1 MSMLSLGKG
10 LLLDTHGDVCSAT
23 VPRADGEDVV
33 EVVAAT
39 LEYSTKGFSVTF
51 RIFGVLRS
59 LDGVVVVFEK
69 DGRVAVDTSEG
80 SSVVVVVV
88 VVVVVDAV

>member
-1 MSMLSLGKG
+1 MLGVTLSMLSLG

-23 VPRADGEDVV
+23 VPLADGEDVV

-39 LEYSTKGFSVTF
+39 LEYSTKGFSVTVGRF
-51 RIFGVLRS
+51 VVPRS

-88 VVVVVDAV
+88 DAV

>member
-1 MSMLSLGKG
+1 MLSLGKG

-23 VPRADGEDVV
+23 VPLADGEDVV
-33 EVVAAT
+33 EVVTVAT

-51 RIFGVLRS
+51 GRFGVLRS

-69 DGRVAVDTSEG
+69 VGRVAVDTSEG

-88 VVVVVDAV
+88 VVDDAV

>member
-1 MSMLSLGKG
+1 MLSLG

-23 VPRADGEDVV
+23 VPLADGEDVV

-39 LEYSTKGFSVTF
+39 LEYSTKGFSVTVGRF
-51 RIFGVLRS
+51 VVLRS

-88 VVVVVDAV
+88 VVVDAV

>member
-1 MSMLSLGKG
+1 MLSLGKG
-10 LLLDTHGDVCSAT
+10 LLLDTHGDVCSAI
-23 VPRADGEDVV
+23 VPLADGEDVV
-33 EVVAAT
+33 EVVTVAT

-51 RIFGVLRS
+51 GRFGVLRS

-88 VVVVVDAV
+88 VVDDAV